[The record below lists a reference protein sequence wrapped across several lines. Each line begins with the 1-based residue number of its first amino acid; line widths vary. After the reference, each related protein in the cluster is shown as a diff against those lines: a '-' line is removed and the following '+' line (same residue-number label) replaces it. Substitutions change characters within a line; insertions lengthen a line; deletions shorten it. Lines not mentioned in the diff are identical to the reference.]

1 MRGILQLALLFL
13 QCKGKFSVG
22 LPRRGRD
29 FLRLPRLPR
38 RGAERF
44 GKIQDQTDRFNRL
57 DCRELPVC
65 FFCSA
70 ETCLETFERRTA
82 QPITGWRE
90 LVGSL
95 IVYLWSNYAGKGI
108 ENWIPEVSNTENAEA
123 VFGLKIWCGKK
134 KKKKRKSKKIQW
146 SDKMVN
152 FLKCV

>member
-1 MRGILQLALLFL
+1 MGEGNFAI
-13 QCKGKFSVG
+13 GPSFSAMQRKIF
-22 LPRRGRD
+22 RRSSKERERD

-44 GKIQDQTDRFNRL
+44 GKIQDQTDRLNRL

-65 FFCSA
+65 FFCGA

-82 QPITGWRE
+82 RPITGWRE

-123 VFGLKIWCGKK
+123 VFGLKIWCGEKK
-134 KKKKRKSKKIQW
+134 KKKKGKARRSNGPIKW
-146 SDKMVN
+146 
-152 FLKCV
+152 